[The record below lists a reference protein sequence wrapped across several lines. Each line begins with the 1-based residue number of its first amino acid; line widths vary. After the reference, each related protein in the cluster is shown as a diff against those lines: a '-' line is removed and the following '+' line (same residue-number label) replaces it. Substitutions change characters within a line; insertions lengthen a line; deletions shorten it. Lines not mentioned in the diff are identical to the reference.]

1 MMFIGIAI
9 IAIIA
14 IIVIVY
20 IRATRKDKFETVIDI
35 FDTSDDIAFISSKLN
50 DYIKSNC
57 YAKGKHFL
65 MFSIIRS
72 LTSKKR
78 IEQIKAM
85 RRNFINNDITLT
97 MDIIADEVAN
107 IEDNIITYRSD
118 LNSKLFKILQLDNS
132 IENIV

>member
-1 MMFIGIAI
+1 MMFIG

-20 IRATRKDKFETVIDI
+20 IRATRKDKLETVTDI
-35 FDTSDDIAFISSKLN
+35 FVSSDDIMVINSKLD

-72 LTSKKR
+72 LINKKR
-78 IEQIKAM
+78 IAQMRAM
-85 RRNFINNDITLT
+85 RRNFINNDISLT
-97 MDIIADEVAN
+97 MDIIANEVAK
-107 IEDNIITYRSD
+107 IEDDMITFHSD
-118 LNSKLFKILQLDNS
+118 LNSKLFKILQLDNG
-132 IENIV
+132 IECIV

>member
-1 MMFIGIAI
+1 MMFIG

-20 IRATRKDKFETVIDI
+20 IRATRKDKLETVTDI
-35 FDTSDDIAFISSKLN
+35 FVSSDDITVINSKLD

-72 LTSKKR
+72 LINKKR
-78 IEQIKAM
+78 IAQMRAM
-85 RRNFINNDITLT
+85 RRNFINNDISLT
-97 MDIIADEVAN
+97 MDIIADEVAK
-107 IEDNIITYRSD
+107 IEDDIITFHSD
-118 LNSKLFKILQLDNS
+118 LNSKLFKILQLDNG
-132 IENIV
+132 IECIV

>member
-1 MMFIGIAI
+1 MILG

-20 IRATRKDKFETVIDI
+20 IHATRKDKLETVIDI
-35 FDTSDDIAFISSKLN
+35 FDTSDDITFISSKLN

-65 MFSIIRS
+65 MFYIIRS
-72 LTSKKR
+72 LINKKR
-78 IEQIKAM
+78 IAQMRAM
-85 RRNFINNDITLT
+85 RRNFINNDIILT

-118 LNSKLFKILQLDNS
+118 LNSKLFKIMQLDNS